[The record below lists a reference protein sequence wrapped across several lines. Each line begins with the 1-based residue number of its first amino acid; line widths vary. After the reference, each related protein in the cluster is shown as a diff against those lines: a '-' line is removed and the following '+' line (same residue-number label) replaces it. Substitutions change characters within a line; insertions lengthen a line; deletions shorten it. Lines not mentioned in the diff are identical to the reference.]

1 MTTATAPTSAHD
13 YRHWYINHVR
23 GLVPSDFSLIE
34 MPAAHAASRR
44 ICKYL
49 LEPAAPHA
57 LFHGFSVEWLD
68 AAVAR
73 HFTGRSKSIYSDDE
87 SVSHDDQFWQVRQKR
102 VLSGVAVKNSGWR
115 GVVKISRGDDTLYW
129 CEDEYCGG
137 IEWTALHYAA
147 FKHKAFLEEV
157 LFLLLKARIEEC
169 TPSKRTVFCSNGT
182 DFELEQVPLERV
194 ILPPDLKREIVT
206 STEAFFK
213 CITAFTGIGVPS
225 KRGFLLAGT
234 PGNGKTLLC
243 QALTSHIVEQYKVRV
258 GTLQINN
265 ELSNDGLA
273 ELYEWGAQHAPCL
286 ILLEDIDTLVSQ
298 TMVTR
303 SGFLNVLDGLKPKRG
318 VLTLATTNYP
328 ENLDPALSDR
338 PSRFDRVWRIP
349 SPGDEQRRQFLQLLF
364 NTAAFDPALYDELV
378 SRTRGWSMAYV
389 QELKATAVVN
399 AMQHERD
406 HLSPED
412 VRYALDVLAKQV
424 RSAKKQHQKDDPN
437 TELGFAA

>member
-1 MTTATAPTSAHD
+1 MTTATAPPSALD
-13 YRHWYINHVR
+13 YRHWYINHIR
-23 GLVPSDFSLIE
+23 GLIPADFSLIE
-34 MPAAHAASRR
+34 MPDAHTAPRR
-44 ICKYL
+44 ISKYL

-57 LFHGFSVEWLD
+57 LFHDFSVEWLES
-68 AAVAR
+68 AMAR
-73 HFTGRSKSIYSDDE
+73 HFTCRVKGIYNDDE
-87 SVSHDDQFWQVRQKR
+87 SVNHDDQFWQVRQKR
-102 VLSGVAVKNSGWR
+102 VFSGVTVKNTGWR
-115 GVVKISRGDDTLYW
+115 GVVKISRGEDAVYW

-137 IEWTALHYAA
+137 IEWTALHYVA
-147 FKHKAFLEEV
+147 FKRKAFLEEL
-157 LFLLLKARIEEC
+157 LFLLAKARIVERA
-169 TPSKRTVFCSNGT
+169 PSKRTVFCSNGP

-194 ILPPDLKREIVT
+194 ILPSDLKREIVT
-206 STEAFFK
+206 STDAFFK
-213 CITAFTGIGVPS
+213 CITEFSGIGIPS

-243 QALTSHIVEQYKVRV
+243 QALASHIVEQYKVRI
-258 GTLQINN
+258 GTLQINTD
-265 ELSNDGLA
+265 LSNDDLA
-273 ELYEWGAQHAPCL
+273 RLYEWGSQHAPCL

-364 NTAAFDPALYDELV
+364 STAAFDPAFYDELI

-389 QELKATAVVN
+389 QELKASAVVN
-399 AMQHERD
+399 AMQHERN
-406 HLSPED
+406 HLLRDD
-412 VRYALDVLAKQV
+412 VCYALEVLTKQV
-424 RSAKKQHQKDDPN
+424 RSAKKLHQKDDPN